1 MTKLTLVEGLPK
13 YDGINE
19 ANAIADALNIM
30 KKGLGVKRY
39 KILHVNSIRA
49 NTKQEFT
56 KGLEKNTDFLHISSH
71 GERDKD
77 NTTYL
82 YVTNGGCIYPHNIKE
97 LKIKAKV
104 VFLNACLTSK
114 RDMANAFLEANNPSF
129 RFFIAPRNDV
139 TFDEAFIVSLLFY
152 RNAFL
157 NSIDFSSGKAVFKA
171 LNKVYKLGD
180 IRTKYSFWR
189 TRGNGWK

>member
-19 ANAIADALNIM
+19 ANAIANALNVM
-30 KKGLGVKRY
+30 KKGLGNNRSKH
-39 KILHVNSIRA
+39 LHINSIRA

-71 GERDKD
+71 GERDKN

-82 YVTNGGCIYPHNIKE
+82 YVTNGGCVYPQDIEELNIQ
-97 LKIKAKV
+97 AKV
-104 VFLNACLTSK
+104 VFLNACLTSRK
-114 RDMANAFLEANNPSF
+114 DMANAFLEANNPNF

-157 NSIDFSSGKAVFKA
+157 NSIDLRSGNAIFKA
-171 LNKVYKLGD
+171 LNRVYKLGD
-180 IRTKYSFWR
+180 IKTKYSLWR
-189 TRGNGWK
+189 TRKRK